1 MKKISLTL
9 IGLYILLLNA
19 FSQTIKDSSL
29 YKARPL
35 RLDEVNI
42 VSSYYTQD
50 GNHSAITGGIGTE
63 KVTDFSNGIELKF
76 VGVDNRLRKHTL
88 TTGAGLDHHT
98 AASAAYV
105 SKTGASQTGGTRL
118 YPSIDWT
125 VENETKRTSFG
136 VGSYYSHEYNYKSFG
151 ADIHFSAKTKDKSG
165 EFGAKFQGYFDQVT
179 MIYPSELIPATTKVV
194 NPGGTITIT
203 TASGRKKVV
212 SASGAVI
219 SGDDDHSDLPTS
231 PRNTYTASF
240 SYSQIVN
247 ARLQVMFL
255 LDLVSQNGY
264 LGLPFHRVYMS
275 NGLDTIEK
283 LPPTR
288 FKLPVG
294 VRANYFMGDN
304 IVFRSYFRYYTDD
317 WGIKST
323 TASLEVPIK
332 VTPFFSVSPYY
343 RYYKQTAATYFGPYK
358 THTLAEPYYSSNYSL
373 SAFSSSF
380 YGMGVRMAPPGGILN
395 NEKVKDMEIRY
406 GHYTQTTSLNS
417 NVISISMTFK

>member
-1 MKKISLTL
+1 
-9 IGLYILLLNA
+9 
-19 FSQTIKDSSL
+19 
-29 YKARPL
+29 
-35 RLDEVNI
+35 
-42 VSSYYTQD
+42 
-50 GNHSAITGGIGTE
+50 
-63 KVTDFSNGIELKF
+63 
-76 VGVDNRLRKHTL
+76 
-88 TTGAGLDHHT
+88 
-98 AASAAYV
+98 
-105 SKTGASQTGGTRL
+105 
-118 YPSIDWT
+118 
-125 VENETKRTSFG
+125 
-136 VGSYYSHEYNYKSFG
+136 
-151 ADIHFSAKTKDKSG
+151 
-165 EFGAKFQGYFDQVT
+165 
-179 MIYPSELIPATTKVV
+179 
-194 NPGGTITIT
+194 
-203 TASGRKKVV
+203 
-212 SASGAVI
+212 
-219 SGDDDHSDLPTS
+219 
-231 PRNTYTASF
+231 
-240 SYSQIVN
+240 
-247 ARLQVMFL
+247 
-255 LDLVSQNGY
+255 
-264 LGLPFHRVYMS
+264 MS

-304 IVFRSYFRYYTDD
+304 VVFRSYFRYYTDD